1 MNQTKHPKTIAILG
15 GTGNQG
21 PGLAMRWALAGH
33 RIIIG
38 SRKQEKAERVA
49 GEINARLEDEAR
61 EASGSVTGMAN
72 PEAAAACEVAVLTVP
87 YSAQNGLL
95 VSLAGA
101 LAGKVLINVN
111 VALKPPKVTRVFIPP
126 EGSACE
132 QAQTLLGEATP
143 VVGAF
148 QNVSAH
154 VLDALD
160 APVTCDVLVCGD
172 DAEAK
177 AVAIEL
183 ARDMGTRGFDAGP
196 LVNAKAIEGLT
207 AILIRLNIQHK
218 VHGSGIRIT
227 NLPEGAG
234 TGG

>member
-1 MNQTKHPKTIAILG
+1 MTQTKHPRTLAILG

-21 PGLAMRWALAGH
+21 PGLALRWALAGH

-49 GEINARLEDEAR
+49 AEINARLEDAEVAHPV
-61 EASGSVTGMAN
+61 AGMAN
-72 PEAAAACEVAVLTVP
+72 PQAAEACDAAVLTVP
-87 YSAQNGLL
+87 YGAQNALL
-95 VSLAGA
+95 VSLADA
-101 LAGKVLINVN
+101 LEGKVLINVN

-132 QAQTLLGEATP
+132 QAQTILGEATP

-160 APVTCDVLVCGD
+160 QPVTCDVLVCGD

-177 AVAIEL
+177 ALAIAL
-183 ARDMGTRGFDAGP
+183 AEDMGTQGLDAGP
-196 LVNAKAIEGLT
+196 LANAKAVEGLT
-207 AILIRLNIQHK
+207 AILIKLNIQHK

-227 NLPEGAG
+227 GLPEEAEAG
-234 TGG
+234 S

>member
-1 MNQTKHPKTIAILG
+1 MTQSNNPRTIAILG

-38 SRKQEKAERVA
+38 SRKQAKAERVA
-49 GEINARLEDEAR
+49 GEVNARLEAADGPAVHP
-61 EASGSVTGMAN
+61 VTGMVN
-72 PEAAAACEVAVLTVP
+72 HDAAEACEVAVLTVP
-87 YSAQNGLL
+87 FGAQNALLEGLN
-95 VSLAGA
+95 GA

-132 QAQTLLGEATP
+132 QAQAILGEATP

-154 VLDALD
+154 VLDALEE
-160 APVTCDVLVCGD
+160 PVSCDVLVCGD
-172 DAEAK
+172 DAGAK
-177 AVAIEL
+177 ALAIAL
-183 ARDMGTRGFDAGP
+183 AQDMGTRAFDAGP
-196 LVNAKAIEGLT
+196 LANAKAVEGLT
-207 AILIRLNIQHK
+207 AILIKLNIQHK

-227 NLPEGAG
+227 NLPEDAG
-234 TGG
+234 SPG

>member
-1 MNQTKHPKTIAILG
+1 MIQTKHPKTIAILG

-33 RIIIG
+33 DIIIG

-49 GEINARLEDEAR
+49 GEVNARLTGRDV
-61 EASGSVTGMAN
+61 SGSVTGMAN
-72 PEAAAACEVAVLTVP
+72 PQAAAACEVAVLTVP
-87 YSAQNGLL
+87 YSAQNALL
-95 VSLAGA
+95 GDLTHA
-101 LAGKVLINVN
+101 LNGKVLINVN
-111 VALKPPKVTRVFIPP
+111 VALKPPKVTHVFIPA

-132 QAQTLLGEATP
+132 QAQAILGEATP

-160 APVTCDVLVCGD
+160 EPVRCDVLVCGD

-177 AVAIEL
+177 ALAIAL
-183 ARDMGTRGFDAGP
+183 AQDMGTRGFDAGP
-196 LVNAKAIEGLT
+196 LANAKAVEGLT
-207 AILIRLNIQHK
+207 SILIKLNIQHK

-227 NLPEGAG
+227 GLPEHAG
-234 TGG
+234 TPE